1 MDTKRHDTFMFRPVG
16 NNTPGIDG
24 KTTDNSNQKPNDK

>member
-16 NNTPGIDG
+16 NNTPGIG
-24 KTTDNSNQKPNDK
+24 EQTTENSNEK